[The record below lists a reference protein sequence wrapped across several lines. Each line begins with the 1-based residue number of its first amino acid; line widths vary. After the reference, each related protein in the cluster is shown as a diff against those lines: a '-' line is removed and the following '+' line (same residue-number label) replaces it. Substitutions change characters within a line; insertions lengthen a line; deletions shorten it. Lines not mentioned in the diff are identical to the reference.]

1 MLIDEAIS
9 EFGRSLGIP
18 SLALGDS
25 GRLALAFGDFGEL
38 FFEKRPGEH
47 HGEEMLLVCLARDH
61 GHNPERVA
69 LRALEACHPRRL
81 PRELVNV
88 ALALDGRLVLIVRL
102 GEREVSLPSLEST
115 LQLLK
120 GLHDQ
125 ASAA

>member
-18 SLALGDS
+18 SLTLGES
-25 GRLALAFGDFGEL
+25 GRLALSFGDYGEL

-47 HGEEMLLVCLARDH
+47 YGEEILLVCLARDH
-61 GHNPERVA
+61 GHQPEQAA
-69 LRALEACHPRRL
+69 LRALEACHPLRM
-81 PRELVNV
+81 PREIVNV
-88 ALALDGRLVLIVRL
+88 ALALDGRLVLIIRL
-102 GEREVSLPSLEST
+102 EEREVSLPSLESN